1 MLPLVTFHLPDAP
14 ALTRTIAS
22 GDVVGRDPAVAVSLP
37 HASISR
43 RHARFDEAGDGRWS
57 IVDLGS
63 KNGLRVDG
71 YRVEQATLAHGQWF
85 AVGDVFAF
93 FSLQTRY
100 EPFARGLIDTRAV
113 VYFIS
118 IAVFCS
124 LVAFRN
130 LESRKWK

>member
-22 GDVVGRDPAVAVSLP
+22 GDVVGRDPAVAVPLP

-71 YRVEQATLAHGQWF
+71 YRVDQATLAHGQWF
-85 AVGDVFAF
+85 AVGDVFARF
-93 FSLQTRY
+93 RLTDHHWLVLAQIVPHAPSDPEQ
-100 EPFARGLIDTRAV
+100 ERA
-113 VYFIS
+113 
-118 IAVFCS
+118 A
-124 LVAFRN
+124 
-130 LESRKWK
+130 